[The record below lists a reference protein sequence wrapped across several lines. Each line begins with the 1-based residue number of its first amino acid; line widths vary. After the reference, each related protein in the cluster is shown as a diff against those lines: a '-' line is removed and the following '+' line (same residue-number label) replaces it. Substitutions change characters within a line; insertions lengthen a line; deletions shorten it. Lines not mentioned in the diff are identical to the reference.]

1 MSKNQGLSAE
11 EKVKLVRRCLAG
23 EMSVSEA
30 GRQAG
35 VHHKSI
41 QRWIDQ
47 YEAEGAEGFFPQERA
62 AAYETNGVGL
72 PCKSQKISF
81 LQG

>member
-41 QRWIDQ
+41 QQIGR
-47 YEAEGAEGFFPQERA
+47 ASCRER
-62 AAYETNGVGL
+62 V
-72 PCKSQKISF
+72 
-81 LQG
+81 

>member
-11 EKVKLVRRCLAG
+11 EKVKLVRSCLAG

-35 VHHKSI
+35 VHTRAFSAGSTNTRRRVQKAFSHKSGI
-41 QRWIDQ
+41 GYI
-47 YEAEGAEGFFPQERA
+47 AP
-62 AAYETNGVGL
+62 
-72 PCKSQKISF
+72 K
-81 LQG
+81 